1 MTLTMRPT
9 GLGHGVYKDSVDTS
23 ASQSRSI
30 GRALP
35 YVLSWAALGVL
46 MVIGSERVPSA
57 LYRPVDGDWAKWNVE
72 AILHFGKP
80 FDLGPYSMLAGMG
93 SMYFPNLPW
102 LNPGALALGLPFDG
116 QTTSIVSYAIYAAE
130 LAVSI
135 IALARVIGF
144 SWLMSTVAAQ
154 LYLYLLFPPFS
165 EVFRIYDWYSLAP
178 YYAHLQA
185 ALNGAAAVLLVCG
198 RLADWRANALLA
210 VAFFALFVSGLLS
223 APFTFVFATPAYV
236 AICAAM
242 ILTKPRSRTEWAWKI
257 AALALCLI
265 FIFASGLLDYYLG
278 TIATAGRTP
287 TAPIA
292 WDRLLSAES
301 WLHLF
306 RDHSLCSDSRL
317 LLCIN
322 DRGGWLLIAALCGA
336 VLAIVTRRGDIR
348 TAAAAFIAYIAL
360 VHVYAYAYQTISLGP
375 LGVLSSHFL
384 MLSSWSFTCM
394 FAVVSFFQPFQL
406 FRIRAAANSGSPLRK
421 DLVFLGNFAFAALLF
436 VIAATLLRH
445 PYGSEHYRP
454 AQLAVGAVAV
464 AALVLVVAALA
475 AFRTKK
481 LRASVSA
488 ISMHGWRRTALLSA
502 FPILAL
508 VHLSLGVRER
518 TPPIREASL
527 HNYLRANASIDVGMP
542 FRGFAATIWLADKQI
557 EGDVASAEL
566 SYYLKRFDET
576 FHLWRSNV
584 PTLEEYG
591 EWTSAQA
598 HAFVI
603 RLLAPPAG
611 TKMHT
616 NYLRAYAAD
625 PDILR
630 MLGVRYIVTNVETLD
645 DRAALRAA
653 VTAPDTPGVYLF
665 ELSDANLATY
675 SPTRFVKAATADEIA
690 SRIRDNRNRL
700 DQIAVVS
707 EDVPPTNAKARNVA
721 MTVELDGVRIRA
733 VSDGPAHILLP
744 VQFSHCLRVV
754 NSSPARLTRA
764 NLLQTLVSFEGALD
778 ARLEFH
784 FGLFADNKC
793 RLRDGQDN
801 KALGL

>member
-1 MTLTMRPT
+1 
-9 GLGHGVYKDSVDTS
+9 
-23 ASQSRSI
+23 
-30 GRALP
+30 
-35 YVLSWAALGVL
+35 
-46 MVIGSERVPSA
+46 
-57 LYRPVDGDWAKWNVE
+57 
-72 AILHFGKP
+72 
-80 FDLGPYSMLAGMG
+80 
-93 SMYFPNLPW
+93 
-102 LNPGALALGLPFDG
+102 
-116 QTTSIVSYAIYAAE
+116 
-130 LAVSI
+130 
-135 IALARVIGF
+135 
-144 SWLMSTVAAQ
+144 
-154 LYLYLLFPPFS
+154 
-165 EVFRIYDWYSLAP
+165 
-178 YYAHLQA
+178 
-185 ALNGAAAVLLVCG
+185 
-198 RLADWRANALLA
+198 
-210 VAFFALFVSGLLS
+210 
-223 APFTFVFATPAYV
+223 
-236 AICAAM
+236 
-242 ILTKPRSRTEWAWKI
+242 
-257 AALALCLI
+257 
-265 FIFASGLLDYYLG
+265 
-278 TIATAGRTP
+278 
-287 TAPIA
+287 
-292 WDRLLSAES
+292 
-301 WLHLF
+301 
-306 RDHSLCSDSRL
+306 
-317 LLCIN
+317 
-322 DRGGWLLIAALCGA
+322 
-336 VLAIVTRRGDIR
+336 
-348 TAAAAFIAYIAL
+348 
-360 VHVYAYAYQTISLGP
+360 
-375 LGVLSSHFL
+375 
-384 MLSSWSFTCM
+384 
-394 FAVVSFFQPFQL
+394 
-406 FRIRAAANSGSPLRK
+406 
-421 DLVFLGNFAFAALLF
+421 
-436 VIAATLLRH
+436 
-445 PYGSEHYRP
+445 
-454 AQLAVGAVAV
+454 
-464 AALVLVVAALA
+464 
-475 AFRTKK
+475 
-481 LRASVSA
+481 
-488 ISMHGWRRTALLSA
+488 MHRWRRTAVLSA

-518 TPPIREASL
+518 PPPIREASL

-557 EGDVASAEL
+557 EGDATSAEL

-690 SRIRDNRNRL
+690 NRIRDNRNRL

-764 NLLQTLVSFEGALD
+764 NLLQTLVSFEGVLD
-778 ARLEFH
+778 ARLEFR

-801 KALGL
+801 KTLGF